1 MRLYKAKMILA
12 PSTKNEL
19 HELCIQ
25 YALEKVATAKNALQD
40 LQESMEEETK
50 NSTGD
55 KYETGRSMIQIE
67 IERITRQLLEAQ
79 KLKQTIEFINPKF
92 ISNTVGVGT
101 LVQTTVGVYYLSI
114 AIGKV
119 SLSSMDFFVISPT
132 SPVGILMLDKKVGD
146 TIQFNGRS
154 IAIEHII

>member
-1 MRLYKAKMILA
+1 MILT
-12 PSTKNEL
+12 SSIKIEL

-25 YALEKVATAKNALQD
+25 YALQKVGTAKNALQD

-67 IERITRQLLEAQ
+67 IERITGQLIEAQ
-79 KLKQTIEFINPKF
+79 KLKQAIEYINPKF
-92 ISNTVGVGT
+92 VSNTVSVGT
-101 LVQTTVGVYYLSI
+101 LVKTTVGVYYLAI

-119 SLSSMDFFVISPT
+119 TVSGMDFFAISPT
-132 SPVGILMLDKKVGD
+132 SPIGALMIDKKVDD

-154 IAIEHII
+154 ITIEAII